1 MNIHLDTHD
10 IVTLLILIIT
20 AIAITEAI
28 CNRLKY
34 KKEKSKYTQLRKHYS
49 KVYNQLASETK
60 NQEHEFHSV
69 KLQYLNQDC
78 NDEYYQWY
86 LTEEDMLETIN
97 KHNEIAYQVRE
108 KLDKL
113 GLDHSNKHMFDRHSN
128 ELKESL
134 DKSEKEQHDVSEKS
148 MAERANWYKQTDI
161 IAEEL
166 SLKNGSYGYN
176 DLPYPINIKE
186 LKNRYDIDTRT
197 VKISKEGI
205 QKLLNKVAYN

>member
-1 MNIHLDTHD
+1 MNIHLDTQD

-28 CNRLKY
+28 GNRLKY
-34 KKEKSKYTQLRKHYS
+34 KKEKSKYTRLRKHYA

-60 NQEHEFHSV
+60 NQDHKFHSV

-108 KLDKL
+108 KLNKL
-113 GLDHSNKHMFDRHSN
+113 GLDHSNKHMFDRHGN
-128 ELKESL
+128 EWKESL
-134 DKSEKEQHDVSEKS
+134 DKSEKEQDDVSKKA
-148 MAERANWYKQTDI
+148 MDERVNWYKQTEI

-166 SLKNGSYGYN
+166 SLKVGSYAYN
-176 DLPYPINIKE
+176 DLPYPINIEE

-197 VKISKEGI
+197 VEISKEGI